1 MNFNEVC
8 FEFAAGLPEQLP
20 ESDMPEIVFSGHSNV
35 GKSSLINKLVQRK
48 SLARVSS
55 QPGKTATINF
65 YKLKEFRLVDLPGYG
80 YAKVSKAEKERWASL
95 VEGYFE
101 QKRKCALIIQIL
113 DLRHPPTDDD
123 LNMIDFLY
131 RSGYKFAVVLTKAD
145 KLKKTQY
152 EKQIEYY
159 KDIFST
165 IEDIRLIP
173 FSAQTGFGND
183 EVKKIIEESV
193 DSLNKSEE

>member
-1 MNFNEVC
+1 MNFNEVY
-8 FEFAAGLPEQLP
+8 FESAAGLAEQLP
-20 ESDMPEIVFSGHSNV
+20 ESDLPEIVFSGHSNV

-80 YAKVSKAEKERWASL
+80 YAKVSKVEKERWANL

-101 QKRKCALIIQIL
+101 QSRKCALIIQIL

-123 LNMIDFLY
+123 LNMVDFLY
-131 RSGYKFAVVLTKAD
+131 RSGYKFAVVLTKSD

-152 EKQIEYY
+152 EKQMEYY
-159 KDIFST
+159 KEIFST
-165 IEDIRLIP
+165 IKEIELIP
-173 FSAQTGFGND
+173 FSAQTGFGQA
-183 EVKKIIEESV
+183 EVRKLIEESV
-193 DSLNKSEE
+193 NNLNNSEV